1 MKKISVVMAMGLL
14 ACFTHFPAQAQLSA
28 NKIPQ
33 SKAIQPYHMAIAYSK
48 TTNIVFPY
56 AIVSV
61 DRGSQDVL
69 AQKAKG
75 VENILQI
82 KAAKDSFPQ
91 TNLTV
96 LTADG
101 KLTSFLVDYSEQPDM
116 LNVSMTNENQQQV
129 ISIPAENIN
138 QEETE
143 HYATMA
149 STSKEKARGMKDKS
163 FGIYLKLNGLY
174 IHEDL
179 MFLRFSIRN
188 KTDINYDIDQLRLY
202 IRDQKK
208 VKRTASQEIEITP
221 VFVYNNSDK
230 INGQSKNTFVFVVPK
245 FTISDKKYLAIQ
257 MMEKNGG
264 RNLELRIKN
273 KKVVKAS
280 RIEE

>member
-1 MKKISVVMAMGLL
+1 MRKINAAMTMGLL
-14 ACFTHFPAQAQLSA
+14 LFTTSFAAQAQLSA
-28 NKIPQ
+28 KNDLKT
-33 SKAIQPYHMAIAYSK
+33 KAIEPYHMAVAYSK
-48 TTNIVFPY
+48 TTNVIFPY
-56 AIVSV
+56 AIISV
-61 DRGSQDVL
+61 DRGSRDVL

-75 VENILQI
+75 VENILQV

-101 KLTSFLVDYSEQPDM
+101 KLTSFVVDYAEQPDV
-116 LNVSMTNENQQQV
+116 LNMSLVSENKQPA
-129 ISIPAENIN
+129 ISIPTESIN

-149 STSKEKARGMKDKS
+149 AVSKEKARGMKDKT
-163 FGIYLKLNGLY
+163 FGIRLKLNGMY

-179 MFLRFSIRN
+179 MYLRFNIRN

-208 VKRTASQEIEITP
+208 PKRTASQEIAITP
-221 VFVYNNSDK
+221 VFAYNNTSK
-230 INGQSKNTFVFVVPK
+230 VNGQTSNTFVFAVPK
-245 FTISDKKYLAIQ
+245 FTIPDKKYLVVQ
-257 MMEKNGG
+257 VMEKNGG
-264 RNLELRIKN
+264 RHLELHIKN

-280 RIEE
+280 KIE